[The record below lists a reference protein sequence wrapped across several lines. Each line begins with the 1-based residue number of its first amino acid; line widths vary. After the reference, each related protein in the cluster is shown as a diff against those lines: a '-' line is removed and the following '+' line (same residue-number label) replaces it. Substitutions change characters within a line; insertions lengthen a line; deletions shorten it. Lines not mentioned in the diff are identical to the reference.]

1 MLIDK
6 IALALTIVGALNWGS
21 VGIFRFDCVAFLFG
35 GQTATVS
42 RIVYTLV
49 ALAGVWCITML
60 FRETEPIEGMS
71 EG

>member
-60 FRETEPIEGMS
+60 FRETEPIEGMT

>member
-60 FRETEPIEGMS
+60 FRETEPIEGMN